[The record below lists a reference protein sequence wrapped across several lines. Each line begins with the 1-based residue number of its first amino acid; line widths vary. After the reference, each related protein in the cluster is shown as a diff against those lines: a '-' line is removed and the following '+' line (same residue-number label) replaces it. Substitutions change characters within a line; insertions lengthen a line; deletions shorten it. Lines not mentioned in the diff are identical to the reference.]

1 LVIAS
6 TDALAADVV
15 GARLLGFKIDAV
27 RHLWEAARRG
37 VGTASLSS
45 MHFPA
50 LELEEAIRR
59 FTSSAY
65 GEARSYE
72 HA

>member
-1 LVIAS
+1 MIAS

-15 GARLLGFKIDAV
+15 GARLLGFEVQGV
-27 RHLWEAARRG
+27 RHLWEASRMKLGESDTGR
-37 VGTASLSS
+37 

-50 LELEEAIRR
+50 MSLKQAIAE
-59 FTSSAY
+59 FTQRAY
-65 GEARSYE
+65 GRRLSFE